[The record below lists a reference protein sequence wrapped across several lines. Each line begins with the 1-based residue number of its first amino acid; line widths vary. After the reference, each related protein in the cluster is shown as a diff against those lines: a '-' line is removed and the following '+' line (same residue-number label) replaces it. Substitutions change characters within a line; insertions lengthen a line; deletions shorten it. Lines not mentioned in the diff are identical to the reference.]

1 MLQMFENSFNQG
13 YVCDTFLVVLIQVSY
28 IEVFC
33 GSTTNAANVAS
44 SVAVLV
50 RAAVLAPQ
58 SLQCWSPQLQCWLLP
73 REISSQLSP
82 PHSHLPPHVEQL
94 LAKQAIHHQKS
105 PKIYCFQSEKY
116 GDGARIVGTNPYCE
130 FPPAIGRLSEGF
142 ISRQVSGLLYIGP
155 STLFPHHPSRFHMG
169 ES

>member
-1 MLQMFENSFNQG
+1 MVKAAVLASQCYSVSSVLLPSCSVG
-13 YVCDTFLVVLIQVSY
+13 SPVLAVLVC
-28 IEVFC
+28 
-33 GSTTNAANVAS
+33 S

-50 RAAVLAPQ
+50 
-58 SLQCWSPQLQCWLLP
+58 CLP

-82 PHSHLPPHVEQL
+82 PHSHLPPHVQQL
-94 LAKQAIHHQKS
+94 LTKQAIDDQKS
-105 PKIYCFQSEKY
+105 PKREICCFQSEKY